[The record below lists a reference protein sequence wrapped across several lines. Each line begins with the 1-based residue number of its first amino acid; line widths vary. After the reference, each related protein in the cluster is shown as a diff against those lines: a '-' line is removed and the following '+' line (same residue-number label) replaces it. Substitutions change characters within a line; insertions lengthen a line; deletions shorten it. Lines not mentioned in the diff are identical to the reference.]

1 LSLRIHDSDVH
12 VKFQLTVSRLPKHK
26 NDRGL
31 IRKTG
36 RRIPENAM
44 DIEAISS
51 HYFKKNGDMI

>member
-1 LSLRIHDSDVH
+1 MS
-12 VKFQLTVSRLPKHK
+12 
-26 NDRGL
+26 L

-51 HYFKKNGDMI
+51 HYLKKMET